1 MCNCQFWVRA
11 VLSEPDKRFNERRA
25 IAIVAIVDTREID
38 REVFVV
44 VSSRFLNVRFR
55 VNEPDKFSLGWVR
68 EKSKIWKKKKT
79 S

>member
-68 EKSKIWKKKKT
+68 EKKQDLKKEK